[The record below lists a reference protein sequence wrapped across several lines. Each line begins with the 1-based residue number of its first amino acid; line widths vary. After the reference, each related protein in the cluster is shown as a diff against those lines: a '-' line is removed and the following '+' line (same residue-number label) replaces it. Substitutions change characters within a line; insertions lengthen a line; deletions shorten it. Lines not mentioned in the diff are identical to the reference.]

1 MKRGFI
7 LLAVIISSVAFHSLS
22 ARKTTV
28 LSYGTPESVGV
39 NGEYLSHA
47 IDSIANAS
55 IEAKCFP
62 GCQILVA
69 RHGKIIHHKSYGY
82 HTYEQERK
90 VENSHLYDMASC
102 TKVMA
107 ATMCLMH
114 LVDNGKLDIDKPI
127 SYYLEEF
134 KGSNKEYL
142 TLREALS
149 HQSGM
154 RNPKLSKIL
163 FNENKE
169 LRSDIISTTQSE
181 EFPHQFCNGLYVT
194 KENRNILLNGIV
206 NVKVGPKKF
215 RYSCAN
221 LHLALYLVERIT
233 GRPYEDYL
241 YNEIYK
247 PLGVKD
253 AMYNPKRKYALEQI
267 APTEID
273 NRYRKQLVHG
283 TVHDEAAAFM
293 GGVSGN
299 AGLFANSESLAPIL
313 QMLLNGGEYNG
324 VQLFKRKTIRE
335 WTSYQFPK
343 NGNHRALGFDKRR
356 LIEPPLEPGES
367 YPYCY
372 GPSASKQSFG
382 HTGFTGTMVWVDPK
396 ADLIYVILSNRVHPS
411 RKNKP
416 FNEFNPR
423 AQCHEAAYEAIRRY
437 KRR

>member
-1 MKRGFI
+1 MRFVLSI
-7 LLAVIISSVAFHSLS
+7 CIALAITFSAS
-22 ARKTTV
+22 ARKSAV
-28 LSYGTPESVGV
+28 LSYGTPESVGMD
-39 NGEYLSHA
+39 GEYLSRTL
-47 IDSIANAS
+47 DSIANAS

-69 RHGKIIHHKSYGY
+69 RHGKIVHHKSYGY
-82 HTYEQERK
+82 HTYDNERK
-90 VENSHLYDMASC
+90 VENSHIYDMASC

-114 LVDNGKLDIDKPI
+114 LADKGKLDLDKPI

-134 KGSNKEYL
+134 KGSNKEDL
-142 TLREALS
+142 TLREILT

-194 KENRNILLNGIV
+194 KENRNIILDRIV
-206 NVKVGPKKF
+206 NRNVGPKKF
-215 RYSCAN
+215 RYSCSN
-221 LHLALYLVERIT
+221 LHLAFYLVERIT
-233 GRPYEDYL
+233 GRSYEDYL

-253 AMYNPKRKYALEQI
+253 ATYNPTRKYSLEQI
-267 APTEID
+267 VPTEID
-273 NRYRKQLVHG
+273 NRHRKQLVHG

-324 VQLFKRKTIRE
+324 VKLFKRKTVRE

-343 NGNHRALGFDKRR
+343 NGNHRAVGFDKRR
-356 LIEPPLEPGES
+356 LVEPPLKPGES

-372 GPSASKQSFG
+372 GPSSSKQSFG

-396 ADLIYVILSNRVHPS
+396 ADMIYVILSNRVHPS

-416 FNEFNPR
+416 FEELNPR
-423 AQCHEAAYEAIRRY
+423 ARCHEAAYEAIRQY
-437 KRR
+437 KHR